1 MYNAFKAVIENMPR
15 AKPHL
20 NLEQLGLLNYLEPL
34 ILSQASTVV
43 EQTRKKTWEQHREN
57 EKSFCIE
64 LSQQLFPTEMLQ
76 QLTPEQTQSLVAEC
90 MHDYFYEIA
99 LSNNQSRR
107 NLAGRE
113 FGALLELV
121 LNAANIPVVLQGDV
135 GEIGKKKAVDL
146 VVPSTFHVRA
156 EPTKTALISAKT
168 TLRERWQEV
177 IEEAQRIQCSKMYL
191 ATLDSKISTKTLSM
205 LQNSNIY
212 IVSTASI
219 KAAFCNNNSLTPDN
233 VTQML
238 SFEEMLVEV
247 KDLTKSYDY
256 QSWDD
261 VSWNGLKLYYLN
273 KAQTDPRPLVSDFYK
288 QQLAALHQQRP

>member
-1 MYNAFKAVIENMPR
+1 ME
-15 AKPHL
+15 L
-20 NLEQLGLLNYLEPL
+20 LLN
-34 ILSQASTVV
+34 T
-43 EQTRKKTWEQHREN
+43 
-57 EKSFCIE
+57 
-64 LSQQLFPTEMLQ
+64 
-76 QLTPEQTQSLVAEC
+76 
-90 MHDYFYEIA
+90 
-99 LSNNQSRR
+99 
-107 NLAGRE
+107 
-113 FGALLELV
+113 
-121 LNAANIPVVLQGDV
+121 ANVPVVLQGDV

-191 ATLDSKISTKTLSM
+191 ATLDAKISTKTLSM

-212 IVSTASI
+212 LVTTANI
-219 KAAFCNNNSLTPDN
+219 KAAFCSYNDLRPDK

-238 SFEEMLVEV
+238 SFEEMLGEI
-247 KDLTKSYDY
+247 KGLTQSYNY
-256 QSWDD
+256 KSWDD
-261 VSWNGLKLYYLN
+261 VSWDGLKLYYQN